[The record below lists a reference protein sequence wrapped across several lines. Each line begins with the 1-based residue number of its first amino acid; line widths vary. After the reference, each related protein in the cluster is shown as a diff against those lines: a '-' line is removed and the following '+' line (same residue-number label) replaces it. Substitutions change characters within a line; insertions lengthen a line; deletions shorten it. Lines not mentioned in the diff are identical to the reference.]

1 MLNLGLCVE
10 KFCSLL
16 KVISEFRKLFT
27 AQKPDNKNGGNS
39 SVNIHGNNN
48 TVNITNI
55 FLIEDTARIKDKA
68 IKNSFKIADPSTPLW
83 LHCRTND
90 GGHFALGE
98 YFLCETPRGIIYLW
112 LGIQSNKETK
122 TTNLTLHFW
131 NNEWN
136 SLPESCGLKKDTM
149 TNSSYIVIDDI
160 LNVSPDKAALI
171 CKDRLI
177 EVLNKIKE

>member
-1 MLNLGLCVE
+1 MIDLGLCVE
-10 KFCSLL
+10 LICSLL
-16 KVISEFRKLFT
+16 KLLSEVMKSW
-27 AQKPDNKNGGNS
+27 QKPDNKNGSNS
-39 SVNIHGNNN
+39 GISIHGNNN
-48 TVNITNI
+48 NITINNNTI
-55 FLIEDTARIKDKA
+55 SLINDPTRIKDTA
-68 IKNSFKIADPSTPLW
+68 IQNSFKIADSSTPLW

-98 YFLCETPRGIIYLW
+98 YFLCETPQGSIYLW

-136 SLPESCGLKKDTM
+136 SLPESCGLKKDTT

-171 CKDRLI
+171 CKNRLI
-177 EVLNKIKE
+177 EVLNKI